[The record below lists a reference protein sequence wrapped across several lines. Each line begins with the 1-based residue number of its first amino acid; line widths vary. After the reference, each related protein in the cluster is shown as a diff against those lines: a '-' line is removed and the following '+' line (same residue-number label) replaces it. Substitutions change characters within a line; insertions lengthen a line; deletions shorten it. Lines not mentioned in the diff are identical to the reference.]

1 MMVRIVFHGALKA
14 AMPHGG
20 GDFTCEARTP
30 SEALRAVFSQLR
42 PNAPTPGRRWVLSVA
57 GCNSQAALHSPLQG
71 DTLHVMPA
79 MLGAGGRSGAFIQI
93 AIAVVLIAVAYYFGG
108 PLGPTITTMLYS
120 AGISLAAGG
129 LIQLISPQPKLSNPD
144 TSLTENPE
152 ASRYLGAA
160 KNTTDSGTR
169 IPVGYGRE
177 KLAGHY
183 IHFDIEAEPAPVLG
197 QPPRAGQRRLLG
209 SQVNG

>member
-30 SEALRAVFSQLR
+30 SEALRAVFSQLV
-42 PNAPTPGRRWVLSVA
+42 PKSPLPGRRWVLSVA

-93 AIAVVLIAVAYYFGG
+93 AIAVVLIAVAWWN
-108 PLGPTITTMLYS
+108 PLGWSSAVTYLYA
-120 AGISLAAGG
+120 AGISLAVGG
-129 LIQLISPQPKLSNPD
+129 LIQLISPQPKLNNPE
-144 TSLTENPE
+144 SSVTESPE
-152 ASRYLGAA
+152 ASRYLGGA

-169 IPVGYGRE
+169 IPIGYGRE

-197 QPPRAGQRRLLG
+197 QPPRADQRRLLG
-209 SQVNG
+209 SQVSG